1 MLIGATLLCAASAA
15 TAATQTGSVAVTGT
29 MTNPAP
35 PASCS
40 VGAVYIDATYQ
51 IPYDNSLAY
60 QYSKNFNLSV
70 NCTTGTA
77 YSVKPP
83 AAQNIIPMDSQYIR
97 AAINKAGK
105 NIYNY
110 PLTGTG
116 TGSTQSIAL
125 TVFFTPLG
133 LTTFDKTTVGTIS
146 GNFPLTI
153 TY

>member
-1 MLIGATLLCAASAA
+1 LL
-15 TAATQTGSVAVTGT
+15 
-29 MTNPAP
+29 AP
-35 PASCS
+35 
-40 VGAVYIDATYQ
+40 G
-51 IPYDNSLAY
+51 
-60 QYSKNFNLSV
+60 
-70 NCTTGTA
+70 GMR
-77 YSVKPP
+77 